1 MAPSDGLDEVAD
13 EGERAFVAQ
22 AIGDLLANDPDLR
35 AVATCWTAAYQG
47 RSVLSGGFRAVRV
60 RPLDQPRMESL
71 VRRYY
76 GAICSGDRARCSG
89 GLLAQIGARTNRRGH
104 GNRVSPLRSRRPRS
118 PSA

>member
-13 EGERAFVAQ
+13 EGERALVAQ

-35 AVATCWTAAYQG
+35 G
-47 RSVLSGGFRAVRV
+47 RDLLDRCLPGPERALRRFPGSVRV

-76 GAICSGDRARCSG
+76 GAICSGDRARRTD